1 MSPPPPPSNPEEV
14 NQLVKDGA
22 TAAALGAGAMTARLL
37 ADQNKQ
43 SFGYVARRIGIA
55 CVVGFFSSMVVK
67 EYIHSTGLQFAAV
80 GALSYA
86 GPEVC
91 DYVLQYIRAKGE
103 AQVKAAKGRKR

>member
-1 MSPPPPPSNPEEV
+1 MSPPPPSNPEEV

-37 ADQNKQ
+37 ADQEKK
-43 SFGYVARRIGIA
+43 SIGYVARRIGVA
-55 CVVGFFSSMVVK
+55 CIVGFFSSMVVR
-67 EYIHSTGLQFAAV
+67 EYIQSTGLQFAAV

-91 DYVLQYIRAKGE
+91 DFVLQYVRAKGE
-103 AQVKAAKGRKR
+103 AQVKAAKGKKR

>member
-1 MSPPPPPSNPEEV
+1 MSPPPPNSPEEV

-37 ADQNKQ
+37 ADQDKK
-43 SFGYVARRIGIA
+43 SIGYVARRIGVA
-55 CVVGFFSSMVVK
+55 CIVGFFSSMVIR
-67 EYIHSTGLQFAAV
+67 EYIQSTGLQFAAV

-91 DYVLQYIRAKGE
+91 DFVLQYIRAKGE
-103 AQVKAAKGRKR
+103 AQVKAAKGKKR